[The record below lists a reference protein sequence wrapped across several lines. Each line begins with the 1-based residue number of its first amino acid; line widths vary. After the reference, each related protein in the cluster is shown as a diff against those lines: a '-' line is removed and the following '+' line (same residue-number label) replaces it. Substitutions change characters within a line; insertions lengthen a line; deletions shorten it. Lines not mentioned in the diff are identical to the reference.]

1 MVGRAPKPGSR
12 TRHGV
17 LWYQIEASPQEL
29 LVHIRLLDPPER
41 TAFFLPTQWA
51 GHADYARAIGIRGAR
66 TPDGPTPY
74 TIDRAA
80 GRIDVKSDDAR
91 WIQLDYSVELV
102 RRADGRGRFHPRF
115 IDQVLFAYGPAF
127 LVLPSDQII
136 SEMRDILIEVRAP
149 SDWKMLSTWTRL
161 KSTPS
166 TTVKGATVH
175 GFVAETPAALR
186 DAFLA
191 AGARIKIERRSGE
204 TGPREASQQGDSA
217 ITVGFDPALEVD
229 RAHFSR
235 RVAQILGAYRD
246 GFGDLGAVTAY
257 VRRAPGAEQERRG
270 VGRRG
275 GFVVEIP
282 AGDSQASAQKDST
295 HGNPPQ
301 KNLSDPI
308 LLLLA
313 HEAFHLW
320 NGHYLTPSPAAEP
333 ETRWFKEGV
342 THYMAVK
349 TLAELGLFSR
359 DDVLREL
366 SKSAAYYMRNP
377 AARRAT
383 EDRAT
388 PTDRARLPYDRG
400 VLLALAI
407 DTFLAEH
414 SDGRIGVHDWI
425 ARLLQTMASR
435 RQDYDLGHLRAAFIE
450 VARSID
456 APAPQFWSARVAG
469 PAHLNPAQIFRRAGL
484 HWLHS
489 PQQNRSRL
497 LPLKMPQSPFPR
509 LFPAFATAPSH

>member
-1 MVGRAPKPGSR
+1 
-12 TRHGV
+12 
-17 LWYQIEASPQEL
+17 
-29 LVHIRLLDPPER
+29 
-41 TAFFLPTQWA
+41 
-51 GHADYARAIGIRGAR
+51 
-66 TPDGPTPY
+66 
-74 TIDRAA
+74 
-80 GRIDVKSDDAR
+80 
-91 WIQLDYSVELV
+91 
-102 RRADGRGRFHPRF
+102 
-115 IDQVLFAYGPAF
+115 
-127 LVLPSDQII
+127 
-136 SEMRDILIEVRAP
+136 
-149 SDWKMLSTWTRL
+149 
-161 KSTPS
+161 
-166 TTVKGATVH
+166 
-175 GFVAETPAALR
+175 
-186 DAFLA
+186 
-191 AGARIKIERRSGE
+191 
-204 TGPREASQQGDSA
+204 
-217 ITVGFDPALEVD
+217 
-229 RAHFSR
+229 
-235 RVAQILGAYRD
+235 
-246 GFGDLGAVTAY
+246 
-257 VRRAPGAEQERRG
+257 
-270 VGRRG
+270 
-275 GFVVEIP
+275 
-282 AGDSQASAQKDST
+282 
-295 HGNPPQ
+295 
-301 KNLSDPI
+301 
-308 LLLLA
+308 
-313 HEAFHLW
+313 
-320 NGHYLTPSPAAEP
+320 
-333 ETRWFKEGV
+333 
-342 THYMAVK
+342 MAVK